1 MLKFS
6 LSEIIRSLSET
17 LDLVFFGLGVD
28 WGSMSH
34 SSKVCY
40 ISCKIAEQMNLDK
53 VLSGDLYYAALLH
66 DVGLILTR
74 EAEGMIHFEAHED
87 FLHCKRGNEILK
99 KCSYTERLANIIL
112 HHHDKWAGPNETGIT
127 GNMIPI
133 CSRIIFIADRIDILI
148 RPREYILHQKAEIL
162 NTVNKNSGTYFDP
175 QVVAAFNQI
184 GRLESFWLDLTTKH
198 TEDLLR
204 NYKFTENIKLNYDEL
219 EHIAEIFAHIVDSK
233 SKFTKE
239 HSRRVSRIANALA
252 RKLKFSPLECEM
264 IKVAGLL
271 HDLGKLAIPDE
282 LLDKP
287 DKLSDDEFEIMK
299 RHTYF
304 TNLILNKV
312 RGLDIIAKWAA
323 FHHER
328 LDGSGYPFHTKG
340 EIIPLGA
347 RILAVS
353 DVFTALTEDRP
364 YRKGYTKEVMHN
376 ILNKYASEGA
386 LDSGVVNIVTENI
399 DEFYK
404 LTKYEQSQ
412 QNYLLS

>member
-6 LSEIIRSLSET
+6 LSEIMRSLSET

-53 VLSGDLYYAALLH
+53 VLSGDLYYASLLH

-74 EAEGMIHFEAHED
+74 EAEGMTHFEAHED
-87 FLHCKRGNEILK
+87 FLHCKRGYEILK
-99 KCSYTERLANIIL
+99 KCSYTERLSNIIL
-112 HHHDKWAGPNETGIT
+112 HHHDKWAGPNESGAT
-127 GNMIPI
+127 GNIIPI
-133 CSRIIFIADRIDILI
+133 CSRIIYIADRIDVLI
-148 RPREYILHQKAEIL
+148 RPREYILHQKTEIV
-162 NTVNKNSGTYFDP
+162 NTVNKYSGIYFDP

-184 GRLESFWLDLTTKH
+184 ARLESFWLDLTTKH
-198 TEDLLR
+198 TEDLLQ
-204 NYKFTENIKLNYDEL
+204 NYKFKENIKLDYDEL
-219 EHIAEIFAHIVDSK
+219 GHIAEIFAHIVDSK
-233 SKFTKE
+233 SKFTLE
-239 HSRRVSRIANALA
+239 HSHRVAMIANALA
-252 RKLKFSPLECEM
+252 RKLKFSPFECEI

-282 LLDKP
+282 ILDKS

-304 TNLILNKV
+304 TNLILKKV
-312 RGLDIIAKWAA
+312 RGLDTIAQWAA

-364 YRKGYTKEVMHN
+364 YRKGYTKEVMGE
-376 ILNKYASEGA
+376 ILNKYVSVGA
-386 LDSGVVNIVTENI
+386 LDNSVVNIAVENI
-399 DEFYK
+399 DKFYE
-404 LTKYEQSQ
+404 LIHTKERP
-412 QNYLLS
+412 

>member
-6 LSEIIRSLSET
+6 LSEIMRSLSET

-53 VLSGDLYYAALLH
+53 VLSGDLYYASLLH

-74 EAEGMIHFEAHED
+74 EAEGMTHFEAHED
-87 FLHCKRGNEILK
+87 FLHCKRGYEILK
-99 KCSYTERLANIIL
+99 KCSYTERLSNIIL
-112 HHHDKWAGPNETGIT
+112 HHHDKWAGPNESGAT
-127 GNMIPI
+127 GNIIPI
-133 CSRIIFIADRIDILI
+133 CSRIIYIADRIDVLI
-148 RPREYILHQKAEIL
+148 RPREYILHQKTEIV
-162 NTVNKNSGTYFDP
+162 NTVNKYSGIYFDP

-184 GRLESFWLDLTTKH
+184 ARLESFWLDLTTKH
-198 TEDLLR
+198 TEDLLQ
-204 NYKFTENIKLNYDEL
+204 NYKFKENIRLDYDEL
-219 EHIAEIFAHIVDSK
+219 GHIAEIFAHIVDSK
-233 SKFTKE
+233 SKFTLE
-239 HSRRVSRIANALA
+239 HSHRVAMIANALA
-252 RKLKFSPLECEM
+252 RKLKFSPFECEI

-282 LLDKP
+282 ILDKS

-304 TNLILNKV
+304 TNLILKKV
-312 RGLDIIAKWAA
+312 RGLDTIAQWAA

-364 YRKGYTKEVMHN
+364 YRKGYTKEVMGD
-376 ILNKYASEGA
+376 ILNKYVSVGA
-386 LDSGVVNIVTENI
+386 LDNSVVNIAVENI
-399 DEFYK
+399 DKFYE
-404 LTKYEQSQ
+404 LIHTEERP
-412 QNYLLS
+412 